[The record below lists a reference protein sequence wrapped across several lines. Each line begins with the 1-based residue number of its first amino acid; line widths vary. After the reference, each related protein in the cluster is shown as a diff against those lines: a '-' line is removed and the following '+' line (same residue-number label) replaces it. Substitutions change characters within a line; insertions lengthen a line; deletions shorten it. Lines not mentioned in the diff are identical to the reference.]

1 MKAAPLRANS
11 QDRGRERF
19 APRVQP
25 EGLLD
30 RGDAL
35 RKRKKFGDVAPPE
48 ENRFPLSGRRAGR
61 QESFSGGREPRPES
75 SPISRT
81 RGAPSSR
88 PIGPMNFSAARQIA
102 RGRVGAVI
110 VIRVT

>member
-1 MKAAPLRANS
+1 VKTALLRADS

-19 APRVQP
+19 APCVQP

-35 RKRKKFGDVAPPE
+35 AKREELGDVAAPK
-48 ENRFPLSGRRAGR
+48 ENRFPLAGRRAGG
-61 QESFSGGREPRPES
+61 QEGFSGGRELLPES

-81 RGAPSSR
+81 WGAPSSR
-88 PIGPMNFSAARQIA
+88 PIGPMNFRAARQIA

-110 VIRVT
+110 VISVT